1 MQVDYTGRQVTITK
15 PLRAMADDAAERIA
29 TILGKTID
37 IHVILTK
44 EKYRQMAEVKVK
56 TKLQT
61 LVGASESSSM
71 EIALR
76 EALEKVESQA
86 VRYRDR
92 LRERKRE
99 PKDEKHPAEPELARP
114 RKKIAVKDDLEE
126 DSAVKNGS
134 AKAAKASKSTKTA
147 TPVTVHSF
155 PARVPIPEPHVVRSA
170 DSVAIRPMTLEEAVK
185 EAEFK
190 DKDVFV
196 FRDFEG
202 NINVLHRKK
211 DGKMELIEVP

>member
-15 PLRAMADDAAERIA
+15 SLRTLAEEAADRIS
-29 TILGKTID
+29 TILGKTLD

-44 EKYRQMAEVKVK
+44 EKYRQMAEVTVK
-56 TKLQT
+56 TRLQT
-61 LVGASESSSM
+61 IVGAAESPNM
-71 EIALR
+71 ETALR

-86 VRYRDR
+86 VRYKDR
-92 LRERKRE
+92 LRDRKRQ
-99 PKDEKHPAEPELARP
+99 PKNGKHPEEPELARP
-114 RKKIAVKDDLEE
+114 RRGAAPVQDEIEGPPV
-126 DSAVKNGS
+126 NGYAKS
-134 AKAAKASKSTKTA
+134 AKSLKAA

-185 EAEFK
+185 EAEFR
-190 DKDVFV
+190 DRDVFV
-196 FRDFEG
+196 FRDLEG
-202 NINVLHRKK
+202 NVNILHRKR